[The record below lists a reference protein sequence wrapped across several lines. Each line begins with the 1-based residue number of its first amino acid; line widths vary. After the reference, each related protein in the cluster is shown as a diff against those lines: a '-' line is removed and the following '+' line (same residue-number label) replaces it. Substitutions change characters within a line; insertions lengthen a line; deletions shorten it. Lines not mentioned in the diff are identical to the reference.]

1 MIGKLEEEDR
11 RAALGA
17 RIIDSET
24 LEPDE
29 IRDTDDAEEALDYED
44 DLERC
49 EDSDEEASV
58 NHAAKR
64 SYAQVDGP

>member
-17 RIIDSET
+17 RMVDCET

-29 IRDTDDAEEALDYED
+29 TRDNDDAEEALDYED
-44 DLERC
+44 DRGRC
-49 EDSDEEASV
+49 EDSDGEAAV
-58 NHAAKR
+58 NHAAQR
-64 SYAQVDGP
+64 SSAQVDGP